1 MPGVTGHPIGHN
13 LNPRMHNAA
22 FATDGKHV
30 RDGQRWVYVPM
41 DVRPELLSEAVRR
54 LADLGS
60 AGFGVTVQH
69 KQAMLAF
76 VDELDEA
83 VNLAGAV
90 NTFVVGE
97 GRIWNINTDG
107 SGFVE
112 ACEEAEAILAGQWMP
127 ILGAGAA
134 ITVAVLNED
143 IWRLYVAAQTA
154 NKAEELRAQLSEVG
168 SEAEILTCSLE
179 EAGDVAAEAGIIVNA
194 TYLGMKKEDPLPLP
208 AGTLTTDKV
217 VCDAICVA
225 EWESA
230 LIREAGAR
238 TAPGSRMLLYQGV
251 RRVWIGGEP
260 NVEVMSDARA

>member
-1 MPGVTGHPIGHN
+1 
-13 LNPRMHNAA
+13 MHNAA
-22 FATDGKHV
+22 FATDGKHL

-60 AGFGVTVQH
+60 AGFDFTVQH
-69 KQAMLAF
+69 KQAMLAL

-90 NTFVVGE
+90 NTVVVGE

-112 ACEEAEAILAGQWMP
+112 ACEEAGVVIAGQRML
-127 ILGAGAA
+127 ILDTGGAGAA
-134 ITVAVLNED
+134 IAVAVFNED
-143 IWRLYVAAQTA
+143 IWRLYVADQTA
-154 NKAEELRAQLSEVG
+154 DKAEERRAQLSEIG
-168 SEAEILTCSLE
+168 PEAEALTCSLE
-179 EAGDVAAEAGIIVNA
+179 EAGGVAAAAEIIVNA

-208 AGTLTTDKV
+208 AGTLTVDKV
-217 VCDAICVA
+217 VCGAVYMA
-225 EWESA
+225 EWETA
-230 LIREAGAR
+230 LIRQARAAGAR
-238 TAPGSRMLLYQGV
+238 TVSGSRVLLYQGV
-251 RRVWIGGEP
+251 QAQRAWTGREP

>member
-1 MPGVTGHPIGHN
+1 
-13 LNPRMHNAA
+13 MHNAA
-22 FATDGKHV
+22 FATDGKHL
-30 RDGQRWVYVPM
+30 RDGQRWVYMPM

-60 AGFGVTVQH
+60 AGFDFTVQH
-69 KQAMLAF
+69 KQAMLAL

-90 NTFVVGE
+90 NTVVVGE

-112 ACEEAEAILAGQWMP
+112 ACEEAEAILAGQWML

-168 SEAEILTCSLE
+168 SEAKILTCSLE

-194 TYLGMKKEDPLPLP
+194 TYLGMKKEDLLPLP

-217 VCDAICVA
+217 VCDAVCMA

-230 LIREAGAR
+230 LIRQAREAGAR

-251 RRVWIGGEP
+251 RRVWIDGKP